1 MLKPFQIVWE
11 LLEFGLQALFVY
23 ILAIIIC
30 VGFIVLAIVKHKEDV
45 PVIVYEDPI
54 QSMVIPDE
62 PPETLPAKHIPELVC
77 TRIEGC
83 ETFKDAKTPEE
94 YCPNCEWR

>member
-23 ILAIIIC
+23 VLAIILCIGLIAG
-30 VGFIVLAIVKHKEDV
+30 VIYNKKQDE

-54 QSMVIPDE
+54 QSMIIPDE
-62 PPETLPAKHIPELVC
+62 PPEALPAKHIPELVC